1 MNRLVCLSVCASLL
15 AACAGASSDG
25 PARVEVGLPVPAYVS
40 QTMNGDS
47 ISLASLKEKVVLLNV
62 WATWCHPCRTE
73 IPELKAIQARY
84 GSRGLELV
92 GVSVDA
98 EGNDD
103 GIRDFMKEFDMQY
116 PVWRDPGERVSTQ
129 FLVIGVPATF
139 LIDRKGILRWRKTGP
154 IAPNDTALAGA
165 IERALGS

>member
-1 MNRLVCLSVCASLL
+1 MLNRMLLPALLLVGGCVP
-15 AACAGASSDG
+15 ASSEGDG
-25 PARVEVGLPVPAYVS
+25 RVDVGLPAPAYAS
-40 QTMNGDS
+40 QTIEGDS
-47 ISLASLKEKVVLLNV
+47 ISLAALRDKVVLLNV

-73 IPELKAIQARY
+73 IPELREIHARY
-84 GSRGLELV
+84 KDRGLELV

-103 GIRDFMKEFDMQY
+103 GIREFMKEFEMTY

-139 LIDRKGILRWRKTGP
+139 LIDREGILRWRKTGP
-154 IAPNDTALAGA
+154 IAPNDTSLTAA